1 MNSIELLKEYP
12 KAALVVKQWLLN
24 QLLES
29 LKDDSV
35 PEEFKQQIITD
46 GIEDERIAAL
56 IDASPRGLFDC
67 FDSQKVYINIMP
79 VCIGMNTENKKVE
92 YLYQINVFESTD
104 YEYTSP
110 FSTRKEVEQEAI
122 KEAFKILN
130 EKL

>member
-67 FDSQKVYINIMP
+67 FDSQKVYINIAP
-79 VCIGMNTENKKVE
+79 VCIGINTENKKVE
-92 YLYQINVFESTD
+92 YLYGINIFESVD
-104 YEYTSP
+104 YTVTFTY
-110 FSTRKEVEQEAI
+110 STRKEAEKEAVI
-122 KEAFKILN
+122 EAFKILN
-130 EKL
+130 DKL